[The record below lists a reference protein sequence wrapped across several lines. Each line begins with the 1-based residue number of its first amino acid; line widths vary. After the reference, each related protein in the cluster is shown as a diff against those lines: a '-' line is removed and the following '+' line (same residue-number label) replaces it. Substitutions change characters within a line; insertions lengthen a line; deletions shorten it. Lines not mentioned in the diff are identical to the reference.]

1 MLRVFF
7 YFSEFG
13 IAMVVM
19 DAGLC
24 TKNVEVK
31 DGVATA
37 LCDVF
42 TSTRMHV

>member
-13 IAMVVM
+13 M